1 MTVKLCA
8 PLAAQGV
15 SGRSSSSFVLFLVC
29 FTPKGVLAQHL
40 TLPPSFEQRE
50 QPLQIYSKQGTSGFV
65 VSWEP
70 LLAAK
75 E

>member
-1 MTVKLCA
+1 MPLWQLKVSQEDLPHHSFFFLCA
-8 PLAAQGV
+8 SHQ
-15 SGRSSSSFVLFLVC
+15 R
-29 FTPKGVLAQHL
+29 GVLAQHL
-40 TLPPSFEQRE
+40 TLPPSFEQRG